1 MNGKRPRKQPDS
13 LRFNELKTKRK
24 LRRKRRRTRL
34 KNKRNKACT
43 LLPNRSKRKQ
53 LPRHAELPPSLQG

>member
-1 MNGKRPRKQPDS
+1 
-13 LRFNELKTKRK
+13 
-24 LRRKRRRTRL
+24 L

-43 LLPNRSKRKQ
+43 LLPSRSKRKQ